1 MLFFPNGKTE
11 TSKAMDKE
19 KAGEV
24 SSLYQKAAAIR
35 RRIKEY
41 RVSVDSAG
49 ATTIV
54 VDCSWLPEIIKIA
67 EAELAEVEAKLA
79 EM

>member
-1 MLFFPNGKTE
+1 M
-11 TSKAMDKE
+11 SKAMDKE

-41 RVSVDSAG
+41 RVNVDSVG
-49 ATTIV
+49 TATIM
-54 VDCSWLPEIIKIA
+54 VDCSWLPAIIQIA
-67 EAELAEVEAKLA
+67 EAELAEVEAKLE